1 MLPYRHAQAK
11 VNPTENKHY
20 KFGAS
25 TGFVEVERSAPGVNL
40 FYFLNWES
48 ICSQLDIPPIKPLV
62 LRTETQ
68 LYCGLQLSDQLRQN
82 KDLFFAI
89 TDNDVLF

>member
-1 MLPYRHAQAK
+1 M
-11 VNPTENKHY
+11 EI
-20 KFGAS
+20 
-25 TGFVEVERSAPGVNL
+25 ERSALGANL

-62 LRTETQ
+62 LRNETQ
-68 LYCGLQLSDQLRQN
+68 LYCRLQLRDQLRQN

-89 TDNDVLF
+89 IDNNFLFQCLLLFLDIFHIVA